1 MRKHLSVL
9 ALMARQTIG
18 KVLALLAVM
27 AVAETALFA
36 WAMSQGLTR
45 VIRDDNTC
53 PAPVED
59 FFDFAEIY
67 WVYRIAMILLFVLL
81 ILCGTELKGSR
92 LRYTLQRLRISE
104 EATVLWQSG

>member
-59 FFDFAEIY
+59 LFDFARIG
-67 WVYRIAMILLFVLL
+67 WAYRAALALLFALL
-81 ILCGTELKGSR
+81 LRHFKLRFRLCDFLTGLHQIIFKLSHF
-92 LRYTLQRLRISE
+92 
-104 EATVLWQSG
+104 